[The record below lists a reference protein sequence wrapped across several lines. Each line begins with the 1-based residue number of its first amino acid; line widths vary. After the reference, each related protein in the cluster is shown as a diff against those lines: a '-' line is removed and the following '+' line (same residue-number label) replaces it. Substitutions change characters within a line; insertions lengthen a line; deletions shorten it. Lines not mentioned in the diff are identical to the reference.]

1 MPYKLN
7 FMYKIGKMGG
17 GLSVTCPLYYSR
29 RRDWGTKMPLR
40 LQPFFLRKHFPSSK
54 WWRQRNLFCCRA
66 FYLLLVLLKAKEGKE
81 REEEHIFLQRSYQTY
96 VESLKDKN
104 MFTPEAQKEALLKA
118 GEMALAQLTEDSKK
132 WIETNFGDVKTW
144 ITNTIESV
152 IYDLKNK
159 PAGESTNEEA

>member
-1 MPYKLN
+1 MNWQTIL
-7 FMYKIGKMGG
+7 
-17 GLSVTCPLYYSR
+17 LSVISIVLTALVS
-29 RRDWGTKMPLR
+29 WGAERLIALINTKLAN
-40 LQPFFLRKHFPSSK
+40 SK
-54 WWRQRNLFCCRA
+54 FA
-66 FYLLLVLLKAKEGKE
+66 KYLTSAVDVFTRSVKAT
-81 REEEHIFLQRSYQTY
+81 YQTY

>member
-1 MPYKLN
+1 MNWQTIL
-7 FMYKIGKMGG
+7 
-17 GLSVTCPLYYSR
+17 LSVISIVLTALVS
-29 RRDWGTKMPLR
+29 WGAERLIALINTKLAN
-40 LQPFFLRKHFPSSK
+40 SK
-54 WWRQRNLFCCRA
+54 FA
-66 FYLLLVLLKAKEGKE
+66 KYLTSAVDVVTRSVKAT
-81 REEEHIFLQRSYQTY
+81 YQTY

-132 WIETNFGDVKTW
+132 WIETNFCDVKTW